1 VFCLRSI
8 EFLQL
13 ILEAFIDKVKSA
25 LLQPLPGDKAH
36 QSMMSYQRQS
46 PLEVKKLDPPPKESA
61 VMFLLFNYQN
71 QWHTLFIQRPKDQSV
86 HSGQLSFP
94 GGKREAGESLDQT
107 ALRETFE
114 EIGVAA
120 DQIEILGELSEI
132 YIPPSH
138 FLVRPFMGVMRSLPE
153 LILNPSEV
161 EEVIIQ
167 PLDFFFQEN
176 IIAQKPIF
184 IPRFNVTINAPF
196 FDIQGRTLW
205 GATAMMVQE
214 FRLMMG
220 VK

>member
-1 VFCLRSI
+1 LDT
-8 EFLQL
+8 
-13 ILEAFIDKVKSA
+13 FIDKVKSA
-25 LLQPLPGDKAH
+25 LSQPLPGEKAH
-36 QSMMSYQRQS
+36 QTMMSYQRQS
-46 PLEVKKLDPPPKESA
+46 PQEVKKLQPPPKESA
-61 VMFLLFNYQN
+61 VMFLLFNHGDEL
-71 QWHTLFIQRPKDQSV
+71 HTLFIQRPKDQGV

-114 EIGVAA
+114 EIGVAPEE
-120 DQIEILGELSEI
+120 IEILGELSEI

-138 FLVRPFMGVMRSLPE
+138 FLVRPFIGAMKTLPE
-153 LILNPSEV
+153 LNLNQSEV

-167 PLDFFFQEN
+167 PIDFFFREN

-184 IPRFNVTINAPF
+184 IPKFNVSINAPF

-214 FRLMMG
+214 FG
-220 VK
+220 

>member
-1 VFCLRSI
+1 
-8 EFLQL
+8 
-13 ILEAFIDKVKSA
+13 
-25 LLQPLPGDKAH
+25 
-36 QSMMSYQRQS
+36 MMSYQRQS
-46 PLEVKKLDPPPKESA
+46 PEEAKKLHPPPKESA
-61 VMFLLFNYQN
+61 VMFLLFNYKDLV
-71 QWHTLFIQRPKDQSV
+71 HTLFIQRPKDQGV

-94 GGKREAGESLDQT
+94 GGKREMGESLDQT

-114 EIGVAA
+114 EIGVAP
-120 DQIEILGELSEI
+120 DQIEVLGELSEI

-138 FLVRPFMGVMRSLPE
+138 FLVRPFIGAIKSLPE
-153 LILNPSEV
+153 LVLNPSEV
-161 EEVIIQ
+161 EEVIIH

-184 IPRFNVTINAPF
+184 IPKFNVSIDAPF

-220 VK
+220 AK

>member
-1 VFCLRSI
+1 
-8 EFLQL
+8 
-13 ILEAFIDKVKSA
+13 
-25 LLQPLPGDKAH
+25 
-36 QSMMSYQRQS
+36 
-46 PLEVKKLDPPPKESA
+46 
-61 VMFLLFNYQN
+61 MFLLFNYKDLV
-71 QWHTLFIQRPKDQSV
+71 HTLFIQRPKDQGV

-94 GGKREAGESLDQT
+94 GGKREMGESLDQT

-114 EIGVAA
+114 EIGVAP
-120 DQIEILGELSEI
+120 DQIEVLGELSEI

-138 FLVRPFMGVMRSLPE
+138 FLVRPFIGAIKSLPE
-153 LILNPSEV
+153 LVLNPSEV
-161 EEVIIQ
+161 EEVIIH

-184 IPRFNVTINAPF
+184 IPKFNVSIDAPF

-220 VK
+220 AK